1 MKNPPGNQ
9 EGRKYPCK
17 SLERKSQREREGKD
31 NLHNNTHCLKKFLF
45 QTQNKSQH
53 IDHSREKLP
62 ELFCKF
68 LIFYLRVHRCLKQ
81 PILQL
86 NLI

>member
-9 EGRKYPCK
+9 GGRKCLCK
-17 SLERKSQREREGKD
+17 SLERKSQRELEGKD
-31 NLHNNTHCLKKFLF
+31 NLHNNMHCLKKFHF
-45 QTQNKSQH
+45 QIPNKSQH
-53 IDHSREKLP
+53 IDHLREKLP
-62 ELFCKF
+62 EPFCKF
-68 LIFYLRVHRCLKQ
+68 PTFYLRVHRCPKQ